1 MSKPTIAFAADH
13 AGYELKNQL
22 MADLEAQ
29 GYGVLD
35 LGTNGPESVDYP
47 DFGKAIAEA
56 VAAGKASFGVAVCGT
71 GIGISIAANRIKGCR
86 AALCH
91 DGLSAKLSREH
102 NDANVLALGARLIG
116 IETARDCLKAFLS
129 TPFGG
134 GRHAGRVAKLGA
146 A

>member
-22 MADLEAQ
+22 KADLEAQ

-116 IETARDCLKAFLS
+116 IETARDALKAFLS